1 MLKPSYSFQNI
12 INSLHNC
19 SVFSC
24 VIHSVESFQ
33 LFSQFR
39 FKSHIDDILSWL
51 KPVFHMNDVELVL
64 LKQEMILHG
73 FFC

>member
-1 MLKPSYSFQNI
+1 MLKPNR
-12 INSLHNC
+12 

-33 LFSQFR
+33 LFSQYS
-39 FKSHIDDILSWL
+39 FKRHVNDIFPWL
-51 KPVFHMNDVELVL
+51 KPAFQMYDVELVL

-73 FFC
+73 YFC